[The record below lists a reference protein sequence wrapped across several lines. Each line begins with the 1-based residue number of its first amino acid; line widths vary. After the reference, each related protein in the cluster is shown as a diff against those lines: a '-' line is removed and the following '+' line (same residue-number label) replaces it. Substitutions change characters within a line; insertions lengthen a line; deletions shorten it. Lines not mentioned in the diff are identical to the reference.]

1 MRNDWDDRPNKG
13 GKGPRREFDGPSKR
27 PQYGGQPRRDGAART
42 EYGPKDDAPR
52 GGKQNGPSPNV
63 GPRPSGPATNAG
75 PRPPRPARFKDAPSG
90 GRHYDNPN
98 PGPRLAKGPGNVPP
112 ARRMDGPMEPLPAV
126 PVPIPVPA
134 PVMPDLPVEQDMDN
148 LLVGRNPI
156 REALR
161 AGRPLEKLLVAKGDL
176 SSAAREIVRMAR
188 DAGVIVQTV
197 DRNRLDAIYPAHQG
211 ILAYASMAEY
221 STVEEI
227 LDYAR
232 EQGEDPFVILL
243 DGVTDPHNL
252 GAIVRTAECAGAHGV
267 IIPERRAAGL
277 GPAAAKAAAGALD
290 YMRVARVKNLNRTAE
305 ELKEAGLWVVATAL
319 EGEDVYK
326 ADLTGPIAL
335 VIGSEGDGISRLMLE
350 RSDRRVTLPMKGHI
364 DSLNASVA
372 AGIVIYEIARAR
384 RG

>member
-1 MRNDWDDRPNKG
+1 
-13 GKGPRREFDGPSKR
+13 
-27 PQYGGQPRRDGAART
+27 
-42 EYGPKDDAPR
+42 
-52 GGKQNGPSPNV
+52 
-63 GPRPSGPATNAG
+63 
-75 PRPPRPARFKDAPSG
+75 
-90 GRHYDNPN
+90 
-98 PGPRLAKGPGNVPP
+98 
-112 ARRMDGPMEPLPAV
+112 
-126 PVPIPVPA
+126 
-134 PVMPDLPVEQDMDN
+134 
-148 LLVGRNPI
+148 
-156 REALR
+156 
-161 AGRPLEKLLVAKGDL
+161 
-176 SSAAREIVRMAR
+176 MAR

-290 YMRVARVKNLNRTAE
+290 YMRVAKVKNLNRTAE

-364 DSLNASVA
+364 ESLNASVA